1 MALAT
6 EIKIRYTDVEQAL
19 AELKAAVSSLETTF
33 PSSIGGQNQ
42 LDVVDRLNDLNGK
55 LQSAMEAY
63 QALLL
68 KNDEAVRKSV
78 EMMRDTDR
86 RIASTI
92 ARWEEDS

>member
-1 MALAT
+1 MAT